1 VIQMREIG
9 YSALIGMS
17 TIPLLKIICYNKRAL
32 CDDMEFLWSPW
43 RMEYIQ
49 SHSHNENCVFCEAL
63 RHTDN
68 VDNLVMYRGNLAFII
83 LNRFPYTTGHL
94 MVVPFDHQPSLEL
107 LDSETSHE
115 LMFLAQK
122 SIELLR
128 AVYQPQGFN
137 VGINI
142 GEAAGA
148 GIVDH
153 VHMHVVPRWNGD
165 TNFMS
170 TLAATRVLPESLEDT
185 YNRLREVWA
194 KDFQS

>member
-1 VIQMREIG
+1 MRKIG

-17 TIPLLKIICYNKRAL
+17 TIPLLLIICYNKLTLSHMRK
-32 CDDMEFLWSPW
+32 FIWSPW

-49 SHSHNENCVFCEAL
+49 THSQNESCIFCEVIKQS
-63 RHTDN
+63 DS
-68 VDNLVMYRGNLAFII
+68 VSNLILHRSPLAFII

-107 LDSETSHE
+107 LGQDTCLEIMT
-115 LMFLAQK
+115 LAQK

-128 AVYQPQGFN
+128 RVYQPQGFN
-137 VGINI
+137 VGVNI

-153 VHMHVVPRWNGD
+153 VHMHIVPRWSGD

-170 TLAATRVLPESLEDT
+170 TLATTRVLPESLEDT
-185 YNRLREVWA
+185 YNRLIEIWL
-194 KDFQS
+194 KEFQS